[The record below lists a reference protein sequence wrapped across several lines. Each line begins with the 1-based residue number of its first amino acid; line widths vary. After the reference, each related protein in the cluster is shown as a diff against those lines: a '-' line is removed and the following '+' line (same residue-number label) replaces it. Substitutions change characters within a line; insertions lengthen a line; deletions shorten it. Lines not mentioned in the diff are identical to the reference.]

1 MGSPEQFTGLANTIS
16 TRRRIVLP
24 LVLFND
30 AYQLS
35 PDPATSGSHSQ
46 SHPVGGAAR
55 FASALEEVRRRAA
68 DISPRT
74 PEPPA
79 ANDEDE
85 IAILDRVANFQMDS
99 MDTSASPTSTTQLHR
114 TAKIVRRNGQVGL
127 FPSNLTIE
135 QAARAVAHVDGPE
148 SESMH
153 NGGDSNS
160 QDAESAV
167 ETTTLEPLLL
177 FGGGALSPS
186 AGMYLFDVFC
196 NLCSR
201 FVYVYVHT

>member
-1 MGSPEQFTGLANTIS
+1 MGSPEQYTGLTNTIF

-24 LVLFND
+24 LVHFND

-55 FASALEEVRRRAA
+55 FASALEKVRRRAA
-68 DISPRT
+68 ETSPPT
-74 PEPPA
+74 PEQPA

-85 IAILDRVANFQMDS
+85 VAILDRVANFQMDI
-99 MDTSASPTSTTQLHR
+99 MDTSATPSPTTLHR
-114 TAKIVRRNGQVGL
+114 TPKSVRRNGQVGL
-127 FPSNLTIE
+127 FPNNLTIE
-135 QAARAVAHVDGPE
+135 QAARAVTQMDGPE

-153 NGGDSNS
+153 NGGGSNS
-160 QDAESAV
+160 TDAEAAV

-186 AGMYLFDVFC
+186 AGMHLFDVFC
-196 NLCSR
+196 NLYSR
-201 FVYVYVHT
+201 FVFV